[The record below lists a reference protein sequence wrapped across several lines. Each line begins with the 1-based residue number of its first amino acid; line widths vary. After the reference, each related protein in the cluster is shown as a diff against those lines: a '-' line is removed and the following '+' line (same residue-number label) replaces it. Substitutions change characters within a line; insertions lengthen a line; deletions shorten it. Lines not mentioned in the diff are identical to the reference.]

1 MRYLAQSDMWR
12 LEQAQTAKSISTNG
26 KSQVLGKFRQIF
38 PLTLFP
44 DELVVEELRII
55 HLINNGFWMRSV
67 NSIMATDIAC
77 VQTSTGPFFGNIHI
91 KSLTGGPE
99 ILIDDLSRSNVFLAR
114 SLVEKIA
121 LSSRQGIQFA
131 FANNQEEQRAK
142 LHFGNLSA

>member
-1 MRYLAQSDMWR
+1 MRYLAQSNIWR
-12 LEQAQTAKSISTNG
+12 LEQAQNAKPSSTNG

-44 DELVVEELRII
+44 DELVVENLRIVHI
-55 HLINNGFWMRSV
+55 INNGFWMKTV

-77 VQTSTGPFFGNIHI
+77 IVGSVGPFFGHIHI

-99 ILIDDLSRSNVFLAR
+99 ILVDNLSRSNVSLAR
-114 SLVEKIA
+114 SLIEKIA
-121 LSSRQGIQFA
+121 LLSRQGIQFA
-131 FANNQEEQRAK
+131 ANNQEEQRAK